1 MTIKE
6 FREMLTS
13 YGYTDD
19 MTIYVNSNNK
29 ITKVKTG
36 WLDVV
41 TPITD
46 EGEFGLTESIV
57 VLKGEYA

>member
-19 MTIYVNSNNK
+19 MTIYVSGNRK
-29 ITKVKTG
+29 IMKVKKG
-36 WLDVV
+36 WCDVV

-46 EGEFGLTESIV
+46 EGEFGQTESIV